1 VLLRRVEVMNVKLMN
16 IVAAVTFRS
25 MVHLHFEERRMP
37 LRKAT
42 EVPTDLV
49 TRRLL
54 TFTRT
59 ASGSD
64 MISAVT
70 TVAFTWIIRG
80 RTVALHLVSA
90 PNIASGC

>member
-1 VLLRRVEVMNVKLMN
+1 MNVKLMN
-16 IVAAVTFRS
+16 IMAAVTFRS

-80 RTVALHLVSA
+80 RTVALHLVLA